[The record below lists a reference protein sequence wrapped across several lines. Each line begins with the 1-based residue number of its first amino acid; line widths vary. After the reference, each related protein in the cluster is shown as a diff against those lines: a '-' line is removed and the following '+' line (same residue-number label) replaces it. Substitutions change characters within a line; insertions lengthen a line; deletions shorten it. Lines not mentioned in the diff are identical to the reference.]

1 TSISLI
7 VLQDSFFKN
16 ICKIYYTNQSFV
28 STDIGFLS
36 PDTSSLQQP
45 EVSFDFANVHIAV
58 YNTYD
63 GLFTFSNEQLKWIES
78 DLKAASANSEIDH
91 IFTVMHHGPYS
102 ASNHGDNATAKS
114 KVVPLLKKYGVDM
127 TLAGHDHNYERGEA
141 DGLRYIVAGG
151 GGAPLYSAGQSQYT
165 IYSESVLHY
174 VVFNVYGPDVSGC
187 AYRVDGSVMDCFNW
201 TKGKLLPDAGYE
213 DISSDDIINQDT
225 NEVYDSNSSDTQSD
239 VFFVDVGI
247 LEDSLPEDLLVSDSL
262 SPIDGV
268 LEVVADSSTV
278 LDVMDVGKDVNLMS
292 DFQISVTDSE
302 RKSNGSESSGC
313 GCLIIE

>member
-1 TSISLI
+1 M
-7 VLQDSFFKN
+7 DS
-16 ICKIYYTNQSFV
+16 
-28 STDIGFLS
+28 
-36 PDTSSLQQP
+36 
-45 EVSFDFANVHIAV
+45 
-58 YNTYD
+58 
-63 GLFTFSNEQLKWIES
+63 
-78 DLKAASANSEIDH
+78 
-91 IFTVMHHGPYS
+91 
-102 ASNHGDNATAKS
+102 
-114 KVVPLLKKYGVDM
+114 
-127 TLAGHDHNYERGEA
+127 
-141 DGLRYIVAGG
+141 VAGG